1 MGFRCGS
8 AGKESSCNA
17 GDLGLIPVL
26 GSSPGE
32 GKSYPLQYSG
42 LENSI
47 DCKVHGVEKSWT
59 QLRDFNY
66 FYSVRRKKW
75 KNFIF
80 IAFLPL
86 GEGTNIQKCVIYT
99 SIKVF
104 WTTMTPHLSTFWEAA
119 YPTRKRGH
127 QQIRCS
133 THTRI
138 NDKMGEGRRNIVIK

>member
-1 MGFRCGS
+1 MTESLCYPPETVTPLLIGYSPVQNWVVTRS
-8 AGKESSCNA
+8 DGKESSCNA

-104 WTTMTPHLSTFWEAA
+104 
-119 YPTRKRGH
+119 
-127 QQIRCS
+127 
-133 THTRI
+133 
-138 NDKMGEGRRNIVIK
+138 